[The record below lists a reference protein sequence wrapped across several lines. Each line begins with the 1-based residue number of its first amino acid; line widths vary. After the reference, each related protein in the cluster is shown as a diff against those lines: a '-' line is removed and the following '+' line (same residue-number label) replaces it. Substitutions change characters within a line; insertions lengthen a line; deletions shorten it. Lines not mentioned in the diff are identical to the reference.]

1 MGSIQ
6 TFLEQDHARL
16 DALLARA
23 VADPAQI
30 DETAYAEF
38 RAGLLRHI
46 AMEEKVLL
54 ADAKSRRGGDPLS
67 AAAQLRLDHA
77 AIAAM
82 LAARPDAELVA
93 DLRALL
99 VQHNHIEEGDGG
111 VYAQCERHA
120 GADVDALLRRLHD
133 VPPARPAPYSPRAR
147 IAAEIRRA
155 IDAAQR
161 ARSSSEVR
169 HVAKALPRRLGGEV
183 T

>member
-16 DALLARA
+16 DALLSRA
-23 VADPAQI
+23 VADPARI

-54 ADAKSRRGGDPLS
+54 ADAKSRRGGEPLP

-82 LAARPDAELVA
+82 LAARPDEELVA

-99 VQHNHIEEGDGG
+99 ALHNRIEEGDDG
-111 VYAQCERHA
+111 VY
-120 GADVDALLRRLHD
+120 
-133 VPPARPAPYSPRAR
+133 
-147 IAAEIRRA
+147 
-155 IDAAQR
+155 
-161 ARSSSEVR
+161 
-169 HVAKALPRRLGGEV
+169 
-183 T
+183 